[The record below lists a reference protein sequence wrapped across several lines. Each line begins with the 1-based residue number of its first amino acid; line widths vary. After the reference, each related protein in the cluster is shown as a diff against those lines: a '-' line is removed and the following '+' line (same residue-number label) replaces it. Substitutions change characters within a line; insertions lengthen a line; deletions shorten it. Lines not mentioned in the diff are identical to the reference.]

1 MARTRTWTRV
11 LGYATAGVVVGYL
24 LFEVTGV
31 ENEIALLIAIALL
44 AGFVAFDQLR
54 ERFRD
59 HPSSTDSEQAG
70 HGSYDNLLLERW
82 KQDLDITA
90 TGIRG
95 PSVPSN
101 ESTGIG
107 VDVVPIP
114 PIEAGRE

>member
-1 MARTRTWTRV
+1 MARKRTWMRV
-11 LGYATAGVVVGYL
+11 LGFASAGVVVGHFV
-24 LFEVTGV
+24 FEVTDV
-31 ENEIALLIAIALL
+31 ENEIVLLIAVALL
-44 AGFVAFDQLR
+44 AGFVAFDHLR
-54 ERFRD
+54 ERFWD

-101 ESTGIG
+101 ESTGTSL
-107 VDVVPIP
+107 DVVPIP
-114 PIEAGRE
+114 PIEAGRD